1 MPPVRG
7 FILQP
12 TYRTRHGVP
21 VVQLFG
27 KLETGEPFLVEE
39 NRYRPTFFILAQH
52 RELLDDERDA
62 ICEPTHLR
70 DLRGR
75 PVARVSLPVPAKV
88 PALRDRLTSLGCATF
103 EADVRFPYRFLT
115 DHRIRA
121 SVQIDGEA
129 EVQTNGLRIY
139 RNPDLAPARIEHPE
153 LSVLSLDLET
163 TPDASRITCASIV
176 ATAGGART
184 EEAFLLATVAPEG
197 RPVRAY
203 PTERLLLE
211 AFLDRI
217 RELDPDIVIGWNV
230 IGFDLTVIAKRC
242 EANKIPCEIGRVPGT
257 IRFQQDASFTR
268 DGRADIPGRM
278 VLDGIPLVRDAIRL
292 DDYRL
297 ETAARHIVGRGKR
310 IDQTALSAA
319 DEIDRLHR
327 EDPGALVDYNIEDS
341 RLVLDIL
348 EKESLLDLSIERSQ
362 LSGMQLD
369 RVGASIASFDL
380 VYLPALR
387 AAGYVAPSV
396 DRERKQLPVR
406 GGAVLDSVPGLF
418 RNVAV
423 FDFKSLYPS
432 LIRTF
437 QLDPLAHTLADTL
450 PEAERTKAIAAPNG
464 ALFAREGAILPS
476 ILEAFAAQREA
487 AKQRGDRHGDQ
498 AIKIMMN
505 SMFGVLGSAS
515 CRFFDPDVANAITSF
530 GQQTLS
536 WTRDIVESH
545 GVRVIYGDTDSVFV
559 DLSDENASPDA
570 AAREAEALR
579 TIVGREIEERIRDEY
594 RTESKLLL
602 ELECV
607 YERFFM
613 PRLRGGRDGSKKRYA
628 GVVDGKVEIV
638 GLESVRRDW
647 PAITRRLQEGLLER
661 LFRDEDALPFARE
674 VADAMR
680 SGELDSE
687 LVYVKRIR
695 KGSIDNYTAS
705 TPPHIQ
711 AARKLAERGR
721 DPGRV
726 IRYVITKTGPEP
738 VELGEA
744 MPANIDRSHYIEK
757 ILRPI
762 ADAILGEVDQSF
774 GDALGEAKQLS
785 LL

>member
-1 MPPVRG
+1 MASARG

-12 TYRTRHGVP
+12 TYRVRGGAP
-21 VVQLFG
+21 VIQLFG
-27 KLETGEPFLVEE
+27 KLESGAAFLVEE
-39 NRYRPTFFILAQH
+39 NRYRPTFFILAEH
-52 RELLDDERDA
+52 RELLDDEHDA
-62 ICEPTHLR
+62 VCEPTPLC

-75 PVARVSLPVPAKV
+75 RVARNTLPLPANV

-121 SVQIDGEA
+121 GVAIEGDPEITPS
-129 EVQTNGLRIY
+129 GLHFF
-139 RNPDLAPARIEHPE
+139 RNPKLSPAEIERPR

-163 TPDASRITCASIV
+163 TPDASLITCASIV
-176 ATAGGART
+176 ATDAGERI
-184 EEAFLLATVAPEG
+184 EEAHLLGDKAPAG
-197 RPVRAY
+197 RPVLAY
-203 PTERLLLE
+203 PNERGLLE
-211 AFLDRI
+211 ALLERI
-217 RELDPDIVIGWNV
+217 RQIDPDILVGWNV
-230 IGFDLTVIAKRC
+230 IGFDLSVLARRC
-242 EANKIPCEIGRVPGT
+242 KENGVACEIGRVPGA
-257 IRFQQDASFTR
+257 IGFRQDASFTR
-268 DGRADIPGRM
+268 DSRADIPGRM

-297 ETAARHIVGRGKR
+297 ETAAQHIVGRGKQIEHAGPGR
-310 IDQTALSAA
+310 AE
-319 DEIDRLHR
+319 EIDRLYR

-348 EKESLLDLSIERSQ
+348 EKESLLDLSVERSQ

-396 DRERKQLPVR
+396 DRERKQVPVR

-437 QLDPLAHTLADTL
+437 HLDPLAHTLAANK
-450 PEAERTKAIAAPNG
+450 PENTIEAPNG
-464 ALFAREGAILPS
+464 ARFSREGAILPD
-476 ILEAFAAQREA
+476 ILEAFAEQREA
-487 AKQRGDRHGDQ
+487 AKLRGDRHADQ

-515 CRFFDPDVANAITSF
+515 CRFFDPDVANAITGF

-536 WTRDIVESH
+536 WTRDIVETH

-559 DLSDENASPDA
+559 ELSDASASPEEA
-570 AAREAEALR
+570 LQEAEALR
-579 TIVGREIEERIRDEY
+579 ETVGEAIEARIREKY
-594 RTESKLLL
+594 ATESKLVL
-602 ELECV
+602 ELEHI

-628 GVVDGKVEIV
+628 GIVDGELEIV

-647 PAITRRLQEGLLER
+647 PEITRRLQEGLLER

-674 VADAMR
+674 VADTMR
-680 SGELDSE
+680 AGDLDSE

-695 KGSIDNYTAS
+695 KGTVENYSGAI
-705 TPPHIQ
+705 PPHVQ
-711 AARKLAERGR
+711 AARKLAERGG

-726 IRYVITKTGPEP
+726 IRYVITKSGPEP
-738 VELGEA
+738 VEHGVPL
-744 MPANIDRSHYIEK
+744 PDDIDRAHYIEK
-757 ILRPI
+757 VLRPI
-762 ADAILGEVDQSF
+762 ADAILGEVDQTF
-774 GDALGEAKQLS
+774 GDALGEAKQLD